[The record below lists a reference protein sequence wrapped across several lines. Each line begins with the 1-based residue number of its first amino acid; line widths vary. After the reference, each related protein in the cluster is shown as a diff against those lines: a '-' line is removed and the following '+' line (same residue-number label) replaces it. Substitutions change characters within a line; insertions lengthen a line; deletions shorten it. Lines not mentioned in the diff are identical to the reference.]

1 MQRCIQSLCLTLGFF
16 SATATFAQ
24 SSYPMLMSVRP
35 IAVEVGKESTVT
47 FHSRY
52 TMLHAY
58 QVLVTGSGVAAEVQS
73 PMLKPE
79 EEAKKPELTKME
91 VKFTVAADALPGV
104 RDVRIV
110 TPTGVSTVG
119 QVVIV
124 REPVI
129 VETPNN
135 DKPEQA
141 QVVQLPATL
150 CGAIE
155 KAEDIDYFKFHAE
168 AGQSLSFHVRCGRL
182 EDRIHDLQNHGD
194 PILTIRS
201 AAGGVVA
208 MSDNY
213 FFADPFLSQ
222 TFAEAGD
229 YLLEIRDVR
238 YEGNQYW
245 EYCVEVSSR
254 PFVESIFPLA
264 VRRGEPQSL
273 ALVGAQLG
281 DLTTAQLTLPADM
294 PLGNSQI
301 RLPLGAELSN
311 PVPALVTDLPVI
323 AEATPE
329 NNTFDKAQPVTLPA
343 AICGRMEAEAD
354 ADCYVFEAK
363 KGETYSFE
371 VVARRLQSGLDSYLR
386 LLNDKG
392 QQLAVNDDLR
402 RGIRGSA
409 DSFIEHWAAPA
420 DGKYILE
427 IRDIHLRGGPQF
439 PYVLEATRSQ
449 PRFDLFID
457 TDKTQVMPGGAAAIF
472 VRAIRKN
479 GFTGEVQLEIEDLPA
494 GITATCGKILASGL
508 DGCIVLEAQA
518 DARPTAGN
526 IVVRGKATHT
536 LADNQ
541 VLPISETA
549 IPYQEIYNPG
559 GGRNHFFVDTHAV
572 CLLGSGDIQGVKLSE
587 YDISLKP
594 GESKKIAVTIERNPG
609 YDKNVTLDMLFQHLG
624 QVYGNSLPKGVTLD
638 DKDVKSLLSGSDSQ
652 GHLTLKCAADAQP
665 CDPQVTCVMANV
677 SLNFVMKATYASQP
691 VRITVAKP

>member
-1 MQRCIQSLCLTLGFF
+1 MRNVLIVAAIWAASLGSSC
-16 SATATFAQ
+16 FAQ
-24 SSYPMLMSVRP
+24 SSYPMLMSVKP

-58 QVLVTGSGVAAEVQS
+58 QVLVTGSGVTAEVQP

-79 EEAKKPELTKME
+79 EEAKKPDLLKMD

-168 AGQSLSFHVRCGRL
+168 AGQSFSFHVRCGRL

-194 PILTIRS
+194 PILTIRN

-222 TFAEAGD
+222 KFEQAGD

-264 VRRGEPQSL
+264 VRRGEPQGL
-273 ALVGAQLG
+273 AIVGTQLG
-281 DLTTAQLTLPADM
+281 DIATAQLTLPADM

-311 PVPALVTDLPVI
+311 PVPALVTDLPVT
-323 AEATPE
+323 AEASPE

-343 AICGRMEAEAD
+343 ALCGRMEAEAD

-386 LLNDKG
+386 LLDAKG

-439 PYVLEATRSQ
+439 PYVLEATRSL

-508 DGCIVLEAQA
+508 DGCILLEAQA

-526 IVVRGKATHT
+526 IVIRGKAMHT
-536 LADNQ
+536 SADGQ
-541 VLPISETA
+541 MLPISEKA

-572 CLLGSGDIQGVKLSE
+572 CVLGSGDIKALTLSE
-587 YDISLKP
+587 YDIALKP
-594 GESKKIAVTIERNPG
+594 GESKKIAVTIERVPG
-609 YDKNVTLDMLFQHLG
+609 FDKNVTLDMLFQHLG

-652 GHLTLKCAADAQP
+652 GHLTLKCAADALP

-691 VRITVAKP
+691 VRITVVK